1 MTMARL
7 NISLPRTLLKYVETQ
22 VHGGGYSTP
31 SEYFRSLIRDDQKRK
46 AAGRIEAL
54 LIEGLASGKPIAV
67 NSPFWNK
74 KRSALTSRHCKHPRV
89 NVAADSGIET
99 ALHFYEMA
107 DETLDRK
114 STRLNSSHLG

>member
-67 NSPFWNK
+67 NSAFWNK
-74 KRSALTSRHCKHPRV
+74 KRSALTSRHCNIR
-89 NVAADSGIET
+89 E
-99 ALHFYEMA
+99 
-107 DETLDRK
+107 
-114 STRLNSSHLG
+114 